1 VAPPTPPDPPK
12 FVIVTHW
19 GTPHGSLWDIAED
32 VFEDGT
38 KWRDIYTANK
48 KTIGADPGGLREGM
62 RLLLPPM
69 EIYPAYIR
77 SVANG
82 LNGESKEI
90 AAKLATAKRALSDIG
105 NFWGGDDIGTKFYNG
120 ADGQPGYE
128 AASAQVLAGVGALAD
143 FYKGVAHGLRSV
155 ADRTDDTEWENTIR
169 ALSAILKDTGE

>member
-1 VAPPTPPDPPK
+1 VAPSTPPDPPN

-32 VFEDGT
+32 VFEDSA
-38 KWRDIYTANK
+38 KWRDIYKANEK
-48 KTIGADPGGLREGM
+48 AIGADPGRLREGM

-90 AAKLATAKRALSDIG
+90 AAKLEAAKRTLSDIG
-105 NFWGGDDIGTKFYNG
+105 NFWGRDDIGTKFYNG
-120 ADGQPGYE
+120 AEGERGYE
-128 AASAQVLAGVGALAD
+128 AASTQVLEGVGALAD
-143 FYKGVAHGLRSV
+143 FYTNVAQGLRGM

-169 ALSAILKDTGE
+169 ALSAVLKDPEK